1 MDKVVIG
8 LYGTSLDAPPGRGR
22 GRRWRPTLSLFTPP
36 SPQIAT
42 LELLYPPSHHAQ
54 ADLLRLDIL
63 RVSPSTQVNL
73 HSHPMDDPWDFEG
86 VYAGLHDFARAYPF
100 QPEEHEYL
108 VHITTGS
115 HVAQICLFLLTEA
128 RVLPGKLV
136 QTSPPRGNLDEVPT
150 VIDLDLAR
158 YDRIAARARA
168 QHRDDQGLLKS
179 GIVTR
184 NSKFNQLIDRI
195 EQVGGTTRAPI
206 LLTGPT
212 GAGKSQLA
220 RQLYALKRKR
230 RLLTG
235 PLVEVNCATL
245 RGDAAMSTLFGHS
258 RGAFT
263 GADRPRE
270 GLMRAAHEG
279 CLFLDEVGEL
289 GLDEQAMLLRAIE
302 DHRFLPLGSDREV
315 ESDFQLIAGTNRDLR
330 ARVAEGA
337 FRADLLARID
347 LWTFQLPGLR
357 QRPEDIEPNLDFELE
372 RWWQQTGRQVRMS
385 REARQQFLRFATSAD
400 ALWKGNFRD
409 LNNSVTRMATLA
421 SGGRIDGAL
430 VDEEIARQRQAWDGS
445 DTDGSE
451 DGAGGRVQRLLGGV
465 TLDRF
470 DAVQLEDVLTVCAGA
485 RSLSDAGRQLFAV
498 SQAQKRSSNDADRLR
513 KYLARH
519 GLGWDDVRGA

>member
-8 LYGTSLDAPPGRGR
+8 LYGTTLDAPAGRGR
-22 GRRWRPTLSLFTPP
+22 GRRWRPTLSLFTAPAPP
-36 SPQIAT
+36 VAR
-42 LELLYPPSHHAQ
+42 LDLLYPPEHLPAVLELQ
-54 ADLLRLDIL
+54 RTIL
-63 RVSPSTQVNL
+63 QVSPATEVHL
-73 HSHPMDDPWDFEG
+73 HSHPMPDPWDFEG

-100 QPEEHEYL
+100 QPDDHEYL

-128 RVLPGKLV
+128 RLLPGKLV
-136 QTSPPRGNLDEVPT
+136 QTSPPRGPLGEPPA

-158 YDRIAARARA
+158 YDRIAARSQA

-184 NSKFNQLIDRI
+184 NSKFNRLISRI

-245 RGDAAMSTLFGHS
+245 RGDAAMSALFGHS

-302 DHRFLPLGSDREV
+302 DHRFLPLGQDREV

-347 LWTFQLPGLR
+347 LWTFDLPGLR

-372 RWWQQTGRQVRMS
+372 LWWQQTGRQVRMS
-385 REARQQFLRFATSAD
+385 REARQRFLRFATSAEGVW
-400 ALWKGNFRD
+400 AANFRD
-409 LNNSVTRMATLA
+409 LNNSVTRLATLA
-421 SGGRIDGAL
+421 QGGRIDEPL
-430 VDEEIARQRQAWDGS
+430 VEEELQRLRSAWQL
-445 DTDGSE
+445 
-451 DGAGGRVQRLLGGV
+451 APPPGRVQRLLGEGP
-465 TLDRF
+465 LDRF
-470 DAVQLEDVLTVCAGA
+470 DAVQLEDVLAVCAGA
-485 RSLSDAGRQLFAV
+485 QSLSDAGRQLFAV

-519 GLGWDDVRGA
+519 GLTWDDVRTR